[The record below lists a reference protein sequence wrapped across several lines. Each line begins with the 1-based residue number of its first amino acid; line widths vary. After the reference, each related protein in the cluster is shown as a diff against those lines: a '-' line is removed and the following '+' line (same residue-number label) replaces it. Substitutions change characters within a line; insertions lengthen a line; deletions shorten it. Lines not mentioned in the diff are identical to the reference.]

1 MEFHS
6 AVKVYDTYKQQFDHL
21 PDLVVSAPGR
31 VNLIGEHTDYNDGF
45 VLPMAIDRKIC
56 VAGAPRDDEEVC
68 LYSLNF
74 QEMARFPLTSLK
86 KEGKW
91 TDYVQGVID
100 ELFKAEE
107 PIRGFNAVL
116 YGNVPL
122 ASGLSSSAALEVAT
136 AFFLA
141 NLNAIDMSPEEMAK
155 LCQRA
160 ENRFVGMNC
169 GIMDQFIS
177 RLGREGHA
185 VYLDCRDLR
194 YQLVPFDIEGYVVVI
209 CNSHVKRQLVDSAY
223 NERRAQ
229 CEEGVRLLQTKLEN
243 ITALRD
249 VSSEQLKEHKA
260 LLPAIVY
267 RRCKHVITENER
279 VIQAVSILQRGD
291 ISSFGDLLT
300 QAHESLRNDYEVSCS
315 ELDHL
320 VAIARQVNGTVGSRM
335 TGAGFGGCTVSI
347 VQESALED
355 FKTTIVDEY
364 KKRTGITAEIYVSK
378 AEDGARIEPME

>member
-1 MEFHS
+1 MNFHG
-6 AVKVYDTYKQQFDHL
+6 AAKVYDTYKQQFDHT

-56 VAGAPRDDEEVC
+56 IGGSPRNDEEVC

-100 ELFKAEE
+100 ELFKAGE
-107 PIRGFNAVL
+107 PVRGFNAVL

-122 ASGLSSSAALEVAT
+122 ASGLSSSAAIEVAI

-141 NLNAIDMSPEEMAK
+141 NLNDIEMSPEEMAK

-177 RLGREGHA
+177 RLGQEGHA
-185 VYLDCRDLR
+185 LYLDCRDLR
-194 YQLVPFDIEGYVVVI
+194 YQLVPFDIDEYVVAI
-209 CNSHVKRQLVDSAY
+209 CNSKVKRQLVDSAY

-229 CEEGVRLLQTKLEN
+229 CEEGVRLLQTKLGN

-249 VSSEQLKEHKA
+249 VSSEQLNDNKS
-260 LLPAIVY
+260 LLPPIVY
-267 RRCKHVITENER
+267 QRCKHVITEDER
-279 VIQAVSILQRGD
+279 VTKAVSVLQRGD
-291 ISSFGDLLT
+291 ISSFGDLLN
-300 QAHESLRNDYEVSCS
+300 QSHESLRNDYGVSCV

-320 VAIARQVNGTVGSRM
+320 VTIARQVNGTVGSRM

-347 VQESALED
+347 VKGSALEN
-355 FKTTIVDEY
+355 FKATVFEEY

-378 AEDGARIEPME
+378 AEDGARVESI

>member
-1 MEFHS
+1 MSFYG
-6 AVKVYDTYKQQFDHL
+6 AAKVYDTYKQQFDHT

-56 VAGAPRDDEEVC
+56 IGGSTRDDKVVC

-91 TDYVQGVID
+91 TDYVQGVIN
-100 ELFKAEE
+100 ELFKAGESV
-107 PIRGFNAVL
+107 RGFNAVL
-116 YGNVPL
+116 YGNIPL
-122 ASGLSSSAALEVAT
+122 ASGLSSSAAIEVAT

-141 NLNAIDMSPEEMAK
+141 NLNDIEMSPEEIAK

-177 RLGREGHA
+177 RLGQEGYA
-185 VYLDCRDLR
+185 LYLDCRDLH
-194 YQLVPFDIEGYVVVI
+194 YQLVPFDVEGYVVAI
-209 CNSHVKRQLVDSAY
+209 CNSKVKRQLVDSAY

-229 CEEGVRLLQTKLEN
+229 CEEGVRLLQRKLGN

-249 VSSEQLKEHKA
+249 VSAEQLDKNKS
-260 LLPAIVY
+260 LFPPIVY
-267 RRCKHVITENER
+267 QRCKHVITENER
-279 VIQAVSILQRGD
+279 VTKAVSVLQRGD
-291 ISSFGDLLT
+291 ISSFGDLLN
-300 QAHESLRNDYEVSCS
+300 QSHESLRNDYEVTCA

-320 VAIARQVNGTVGSRM
+320 VTIARQVNGTVGSRM
-335 TGAGFGGCTVSI
+335 TGAGFGGCTVNI
-347 VQESALED
+347 IKESALEN
-355 FKTTIVDEY
+355 FKATIFEEY
-364 KKRTGITAEIYVSK
+364 KKRTAITAEIYVSK
-378 AEDGARIEPME
+378 AEDGARVELI

>member
-1 MEFHS
+1 MRFQGTT
-6 AVKVYDTYKQQFDHL
+6 KVDDTYKQQFGHT
-21 PDLVVSAPGR
+21 PDLIVSAPGR

-45 VLPMAIDRKIC
+45 VLPMAIDRKISI
-56 VAGAPRDDEEVC
+56 GGSLRDDEEVC

-74 QEMARFPLTSLK
+74 QEMARFPISSLK

-100 ELFKAEE
+100 ELLKAGE
-107 PIRGFNAVL
+107 PVRGFNAVL

-122 ASGLSSSAALEVAT
+122 GSGLSSSAAIEVAT

-141 NLNAIDMSPEEMAK
+141 NLNDIGLSPEEIAK

-177 RLGREGHA
+177 RLGQAGHA
-185 VYLDCRDLR
+185 LYLDCRDLR
-194 YQLVPFDIEGYVVVI
+194 YQLVPLNLDGYVIAI
-209 CNSHVKRQLVDSAY
+209 CNSNVKRQLVDSGY

-229 CEEGVRLLQTKLEN
+229 CEKGVRLLQTNLGN

-249 VSSEQLKEHKA
+249 VSSEQLEQNKS
-260 LLPAIVY
+260 LLPPIVY
-267 RRCKHVITENER
+267 QRCRHVITENER
-279 VIQAVSILQRGD
+279 VTKAVSVLQQGD
-291 ISSFGDLLT
+291 ISSFGDLLN
-300 QAHESLRNDYEVSCS
+300 QSHESLRTDYEVSCE
-315 ELDHL
+315 ELNHL
-320 VAIARQVNGTVGSRM
+320 VAIARQVDGTVGSRM

-347 VQESALED
+347 VRESALEE
-355 FKTTIVDEY
+355 FSTTVLEEY
-364 KKRTGITAEIYVSK
+364 EKRTGITAEIYVSR
-378 AEDGARIEPME
+378 AEDGARVESA